1 MTLLGA
7 LRCGFLRGPL
17 GERCLGQ
24 SHDQAQNGEPAL
36 MPKRAK
42 SAAKPNKSA
51 FVRSLAFDTPS
62 AQVIAKARAKGMT
75 LTRNDVHAIR
85 AIARRKEARGR
96 PGARVLKRAGGVN
109 KSAFVRGLPAS
120 LSAVE
125 VITRARAKGIKLSA
139 AQVYTIRANARRKA
153 DTPSL
158 PRLRGIAL
166 SAGTRGRRGGGDS
179 ESAFLQ
185 MALEL
190 GLVRAESILGSLRDR
205 AAVGL
210 N

>member
-1 MTLLGA
+1 
-7 LRCGFLRGPL
+7 
-17 GERCLGQ
+17 
-24 SHDQAQNGEPAL
+24 
-36 MPKRAK
+36 MPKRPK
-42 SAAKPNKSA
+42 STGKPNKSA

-62 AQVIAKARAKGMT
+62 AQVIAKAKAKGMT

-85 AIARRKEARGR
+85 AIARRKQGRGKS
-96 PGARVLKRAGGVN
+96 GARATKRVGGVN
-109 KSAFVRGLPAS
+109 KSAFVRSLPAS
-120 LSAVE
+120 LSALD
-125 VITRARAKGIKLSA
+125 VIARARAKGIKLSA

-153 DTPSL
+153 DSGTL
-158 PRLRGIAL
+158 PRLRGTAL
-166 SAGTRGRRGGGDS
+166 TLGALRGRRGGGGGSES

>member
-1 MTLLGA
+1 
-7 LRCGFLRGPL
+7 
-17 GERCLGQ
+17 
-24 SHDQAQNGEPAL
+24 

-62 AQVIAKARAKGMT
+62 AQVIAKAKAKGMT

-85 AIARRKEARGR
+85 AIARRKQAKGKAGGTAR
-96 PGARVLKRAGGVN
+96 ASKRSGVN
-109 KSAFVRGLPAS
+109 KSAFVRSLPGS
-120 LSAVE
+120 LSAAE
-125 VITRARAKGIKLSA
+125 VISRARSKGIKLSA

-153 DTPSL
+153 DSGSS
-158 PRLRGIAL
+158 PRERAL
-166 SAGTRGRRGGGDS
+166 IGTVVKRGRGGSGS

-190 GLVRAESILGSLRDR
+190 GLVRAEDILGSLRQR

-210 N
+210 G